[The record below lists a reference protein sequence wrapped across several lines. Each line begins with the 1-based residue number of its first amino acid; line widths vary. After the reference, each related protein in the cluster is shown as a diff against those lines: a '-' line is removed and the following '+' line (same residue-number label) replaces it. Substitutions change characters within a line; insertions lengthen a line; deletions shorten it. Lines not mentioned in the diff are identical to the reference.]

1 MKNNEILQVVEEP
14 SYLDEYLT
22 LAKKEEKIIKSI
34 KRARQEIL
42 KLNHTNVHMYIWFTN
57 LPTMN
62 EEEHLNEKSPGGI
75 TGNANDTVFCTR
87 KNVALLRGPSRLDQN
102 TAGVGNIII
111 S

>member
-1 MKNNEILQVVEEP
+1 MNLE
-14 SYLDEYLT
+14 DERLF
-22 LAKKEEKIIKSI
+22 KSI
-34 KRARQEIL
+34 KRAQKEIL

-75 TGNANDTVFCTR
+75 TGNAKDPVFCTR
-87 KNVALLRGPSRLDQN
+87 GKNVALVRGPSRLDQN